1 MEYNKK
7 RFRSGSEIRLAR
19 LLDNDIKIIIP
30 DLQRD
35 YCWGT
40 TICEN
45 EPDKTLAFK
54 FGLDMLSNFNAKPKE
69 TMSLGLIY
77 GYEVPAGHI
86 QLCDGQQRITTL
98 YLLLGLLNRR
108 TKTLADRLISQR
120 ELDDNNEPYLQF
132 AIRESSL
139 YFMSDLV
146 NNFFLDNQVSR
157 VEDIRKQGWYFK
169 DYDHD
174 PSVKSMLKALEGLER
189 IVDKLEGESAYHFAY
204 YLCHNLHFIYYD
216 MQTRRQGEETFVIIN
231 TKGEP
236 LSATEN
242 IKPSFIDHYKTESRN
257 VQTISDKWEEWESYF
272 WAQRSKKNGND
283 TADAGMKEFFRW
295 VSMIKYVER
304 GYNNNKE
311 DKEKKE
317 YKDLRQK
324 GILHFHLS
332 LFKYDELCRYFD
344 IIKQLFSS
352 VDYLKNEAKD
362 YLSPKSD
369 DTVNQMNWYRV
380 LPLIYYLKRFSNAND
395 REIKR
400 FSEFLKHTSKVNI
413 TRKNIQD
420 VLPSLL
426 EGIGKMKSSNIL
438 DLQSTGVSTM
448 LFTAEINVK
457 FDLCRNQLQRDS
469 FEDTLWQAEDDDRW
483 QGEIL
488 PLINWAKHN
497 GGTFSL
503 MDFSDYRNVFTNL
516 FNGNH
521 NLDLLRRLLLVKKAP
536 DYPCHCK
543 EFVTSNTNKTFGNDA
558 KTWREVI
565 SRNQKVFGDILRS
578 LIGKPEQDY
587 DNELQNQISTGLNG
601 VTNVEN
607 KLLAEKSKFL
617 DALCHKNV
625 QEWDN
630 SLVLIQG
637 KNATNAAYIRSY
649 DWMLF
654 VENHIKQHP
663 LINNWALQ
671 PYYWSNEGG
680 CTYFHNVDT
689 VNNILYC
696 IDVAWRPNGY
706 HIALFCKDGG
716 NTFKDCRHKALSNGM
731 QYNAGFDRYV
741 ISLPITNTKL
751 QIINYIMRL
760 M

>member
-1 MEYNKK
+1 MEYNK

-54 FGLDMLSNFNAKPKE
+54 FGSDMLSNFNAKPKE

-139 YFMSDLV
+139 YFMADLV
-146 NNFFLDNQVSR
+146 NSFFLDDKIHR

-169 DYDHD
+169 DYDND
-174 PSVKSMLKALEGLER
+174 PSIKSMLKALEDLER
-189 IVDKLEGESAYHFAY
+189 VVDNLEGESAYRFAY

-236 LSATEN
+236 LSSTEN
-242 IKPSFIDHYKTESRN
+242 IKPSFIDHYKTENRN
-257 VQTISDKWEEWESYF
+257 VKVISDKWEEWESYF
-272 WAQRSKKNGND
+272 WAHRSEKNGND

-295 VSMIKYVER
+295 VSMIKYVVN
-304 GYNNNKE
+304 GYKNSKD
-311 DKEKKE
+311 DKQKKE
-317 YKDLRQK
+317 YDDLRKK

-332 LFKYDELCRYFD
+332 LFEYDELCRYFD
-344 IIKQLFSS
+344 IINQLFSS
-352 VDYLKNEAKD
+352 VDYLKNDAPD
-362 YLSPKSD
+362 YLSPKSE

-380 LPLIYYLKRFSNAND
+380 LPLIYYLNRFRNAND

-400 FSEFLKHTSKVNI
+400 FSEFLKHTAKVNI

-426 EGIGKMKSSNIL
+426 EGIGNMNSSDIL
-438 DLQSTGVSTM
+438 DLKSTGVSTM
-448 LFTAEINVK
+448 LFTDEVNVK
-457 FDLCRNQLQRDS
+457 FDLCRKKLQRDS
-469 FEDTLWQAEDDDRW
+469 YEDELWKAEDDDRW

-488 PLINWAKHN
+488 PLIKWAERIGN
-497 GGTFSL
+497 FSL
-503 MDFSDYRNVFTNL
+503 TDFCDYRNTFTNL
-516 FNGNH
+516 FNGKH
-521 NLDLLRRLLLVKKAP
+521 DLDLLRRLLLVKNAP

-565 SRNQKVFGDILRS
+565 SRNQDVFGDILQS

-587 DNELQNQISTGLNG
+587 DIELQNQISAGLIG
-601 VTNVEN
+601 VTDAEK
-607 KLLAEKSKFL
+607 KLLAEKPEFL
-617 DALCHKNV
+617 RALSHKNV
-625 QEWDN
+625 QKWGN
-630 SLVLIQG
+630 SIVLIQA

-654 VENHIKQHP
+654 VENEIKQHS
-663 LINNWALQ
+663 LINNWTLQ
-671 PYYWSNEGG
+671 GYYWSNEGG
-680 CTYFHNVDT
+680 CTYFHYDDK
-689 VNNILYC
+689 VNKILYC
-696 IDVAWRPNGY
+696 IDVAWSPNGY
-706 HIALFCKDGG
+706 HIALFCKAGG
-716 NTFKDCRHKALSNGM
+716 NTHKDCNHKALRNGM
-731 QYNAGFDRYV
+731 QYNAESDRYV
-741 ISLPITNTKL
+741 ISLPIINTQL
-751 QIINYIMRL
+751 EILNYIRRL
-760 M
+760 ML